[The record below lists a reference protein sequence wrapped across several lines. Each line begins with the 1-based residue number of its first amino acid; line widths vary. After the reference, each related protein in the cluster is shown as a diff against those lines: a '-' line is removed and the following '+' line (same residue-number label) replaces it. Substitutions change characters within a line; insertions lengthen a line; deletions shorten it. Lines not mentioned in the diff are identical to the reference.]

1 MWFFILPVG
10 SSPHFESPAGQ
21 LHSSASLASRIWH
34 VTGSTKHILFYFCR
48 STQAGNSGI
57 FLLLLIHAFSQQ
69 SHLVSYFPSIC
80 NKICNVKP
88 GSQSPLRSHP
98 QSNFSLRPSLMHPIL
113 STSSL
118 IPDPCVPVPEPLFI
132 LFLWPPSLFSPCLRK
147 GQILLGCTSVVS
159 SPCPKLLVSFP
170 FLIPLEVQQ
179 ISAAVTPTWHGAY
192 LYLCLSFPST
202 LLPKQI

>member
-21 LHSSASLASRIWH
+21 LHSSASPASRIWH
-34 VTGSTKHILFYFCR
+34 VTGSTKHNLFYFCR
-48 STQAGNSGI
+48 STQAGNSGT
-57 FLLLLIHAFSQQ
+57 FLLLLIHPFSQK

-80 NKICNVKP
+80 NKMQCLAWLLKP
-88 GSQSPLRSHP
+88 SEVSPPAQL
-98 QSNFSLRPSLMHPIL
+98 FLWPSLMHPIL

-118 IPDPCVPVPEPLFI
+118 IPDPCVPVPKPLFI

-147 GQILLGCTSVVS
+147 GPILLGCTSVVS

-170 FLIPLEVQQ
+170 
-179 ISAAVTPTWHGAY
+179 
-192 LYLCLSFPST
+192 SF
-202 LLPKQI
+202 